1 MRDRYIF
8 IDGSDDD
15 SFPPSAKNILQRF
28 LLLSRLTDNRCSH
41 ITFTRF
47 GLFSSPK
54 SRKSWFLKKKKRY
67 ITRHLLL
74 DIFFIILS
82 FEILFEV
89 FIHIC
94 KYVMRECKLETI
106 LVNRRFEFDREIDYI
121 ASSKRYLLYNA
132 CMKKVSRENLR
143 PVQRPY
149 SLAAGI
155 IRSLPDIDSSAC

>member
-1 MRDRYIF
+1 
-8 IDGSDDD
+8 
-15 SFPPSAKNILQRF
+15 
-28 LLLSRLTDNRCSH
+28 
-41 ITFTRF
+41 
-47 GLFSSPK
+47 
-54 SRKSWFLKKKKRY
+54 
-67 ITRHLLL
+67 
-74 DIFFIILS
+74 
-82 FEILFEV
+82 
-89 FIHIC
+89 
-94 KYVMRECKLETI
+94 MRECKLETI